1 MKNLFTPAV
10 NQQMVDR
17 INSLTPDK
25 KPLWGKMTVAQMLAH
40 CLEPL
45 CVALG
50 EKSFKG
56 GLMAFLFGKI
66 AKKQLVKDE
75 PFKRNLPTTPSF
87 KVKEEKN
94 FSEEKNKLVELVQ
107 KFGKNDPEEIAKRP
121 HPFFGKLNAE
131 EWNTLQYKNLDHHLR
146 QFSVLSLLIS

>member
-1 MKNLFTPAV
+1 MKNLFTPTV
-10 NQQMVDR
+10 NQEIVDR
-17 INSLTPDK
+17 INSLSPDK

-45 CVALG
+45 YVALG

-56 GLMAFLFGKI
+56 GLMAFFFGKI

-75 PFKRNLPTTPSF
+75 PFKRNLPTAPSF

-107 KFGKNDPEEIAKRP
+107 RFGKNDPEEIAKRP
-121 HPFFGKLNAE
+121 HPFFGKLTAE
-131 EWNTLQYKNLDHHLR
+131 EWNLLQYKHLDHHLR
-146 QFSVLSLLIS
+146 QFGV